1 MEIDTEKQ
9 ALIKVGITIGD
20 VNGIG
25 PEIILKALR
34 DARILKDFTPI
45 IYGSEKVLSHYQ
57 ALLEMDDFS
66 IQICKNASQALEN
79 NVNVVNVWTEEVEL
93 SVGQGTEKGGLYAF
107 KALEAATQD
116 ISEGK
121 IDVLVTAPFSKDGMI
136 KAGFKFPGHTE
147 YLADLSAVKEALMI
161 LVSPTLKVALVTSHI
176 PIKEISKKLS
186 KDLIIEKI
194 KAFEQSLKKDFN
206 LTKPKIAVFGL
217 NPHAGENGKLG
228 TEESETIQPAIQFC
242 KAEGILAFGP
252 FAADGYFGSPA
263 RNQYDGV
270 LAMYHDQGLAAFK
283 ALSFDDGVNFTAGLP
298 IVRTSPDHGTA
309 FDIAGKNCAS
319 EQSFRSAIYIALDV
333 FRTRKFQKLIHANPL
348 PFTPEDKSKKNSSRD
363 E

>member
-1 MEIDTEKQ
+1 MEKDTEIQ

-20 VNGIG
+20 INGIG
-25 PEIILKALR
+25 PEIILKALA

-45 IYGSEKVLSHYQ
+45 IYGSEKVLAHYQ
-57 ALLEMDDFS
+57 GLMEMNDLR
-66 IQICKNASQALEN
+66 IQTCKNASQALQN

-93 SVGQGTEKGGLYAF
+93 SVGLGTEKGGIYAF

-116 ISEGK
+116 ISTGK
-121 IDVLVTAPFSKDGMI
+121 IDILVTAPFSKVGMI

-147 YLADLSAVKEALMI
+147 YLADLSGVKEALMI

-176 PIKEISKKLS
+176 PVKEISKKLT
-186 KDLIIEKI
+186 KDLIIQKI

-206 LTKPKIAVFGL
+206 ISKPKIAIFGL

-228 TEESETIQPAIQFC
+228 SEEAEIIQPAIQFC
-242 KAEGILAFGP
+242 KTEGTLAFGP

-319 EQSFRSAIYIALDV
+319 EHSLRSAIYLAIDIY
-333 FRTRKFQKLIHANPL
+333 RIRKFQKLSLANPL
-348 PFTPEDKSKKNSSRD
+348 AFSPDDKKKRDSRD